1 MTSTPSDIDTPG
13 TTAKPLRV
21 LLVEDER
28 LVAMSLQRQLQ
39 VLGYEVVGWTPS
51 GSAAIERADALR
63 PDVVLMDI
71 YLEGDVD
78 GISAADEIQKQ
89 FQLPVIYLTAF
100 SNREVLDRA
109 KITEPAGY
117 ILKPYEGRELQ
128 VAIEMAVYRH
138 RAEEKRLVTLATERR
153 QVSLATPADDGF
165 SYISRLTP
173 REREV
178 MHLIVS
184 GKTQKQ
190 IAAQLDV
197 TIQTAAKHRAK
208 VLQKVNVS
216 NDVELTRVALANQ
229 IGAENDG
236 PIESGATA

>member
-1 MTSTPSDIDTPG
+1 MTSTLSDIDTPG
-13 TTAKPLRV
+13 TAAKPLRV

-78 GISAADEIQKQ
+78 GISAAAEIQKQ

-117 ILKPYEGRELQ
+117 ILKPYEDRELQ
-128 VAIEMAVYRH
+128 VVIEMAVYRH
-138 RAEEKRLVTLATERR
+138 RAEEARAATLAAERR

-165 SYISRLTP
+165 AYISRLTP

-208 VLQKVNVS
+208 VLQKVNVN
-216 NDVELTRVALANQ
+216 NDVELTRVALANR
-229 IGAENDG
+229 IGADRNGRPDT
-236 PIESGATA
+236 GATS

>member
-1 MTSTPSDIDTPG
+1 MNARSLTTDAIESATS
-13 TTAKPLRV
+13 LRILV
-21 LLVEDER
+21 VEDER
-28 LVAMSLQRQLQ
+28 LVAMSLQRQLKS
-39 VLGYEVVGWTPS
+39 LGYAVVGQTAS
-51 GSAAIERADALR
+51 GSAAIELAGTRR

-71 YLEGDVD
+71 YLEGEVD
-78 GISAADEIQKQ
+78 GISAAAEIQRQ

-109 KITEPAGY
+109 KVTEPAGY
-117 ILKPYEGRELQ
+117 ILKPYEDRELQ
-128 VAIEMAVYRH
+128 VVIETAVYRH
-138 RAEEKRLVTLATERR
+138 RAEEKRSATLAAERR
-153 QVSLATPADDGF
+153 KISPAAQADHGF
-165 SYISRLTP
+165 VYTSRLTP

-208 VLQKVNVS
+208 VLQKVNVT

-229 IGAENDG
+229 IGADSDG
-236 PIESGATA
+236 PIESEAMS